1 MKGRKPPSSCLE
13 ILREL
18 LNYETNEYK
27 LLQIVIFAQEE
38 FRQTLAEHRNFADR
52 INFYHVLGP
61 LSFSETRRMLQ
72 FRLNQAQDSHRT
84 PRLFTPLGLLAV
96 YRATG
101 GYPRKIIHLCHR
113 VLVTMIIQN
122 RTQAGWSVV
131 QWCSKMLFPGE
142 PLRVSWK
149 TASVA
154 AGLLVVF
161 GIAILAAEPF
171 NVPFFGKTAKMT
183 ALSTPQE
190 EAPTLPAPDLSRTA
204 APLNSAEPEPTIAG
218 SGPSGMELGEPDD
231 TMDGTSE
238 AAASSAADQVVV
250 AAPEPAAVSRLLAA
264 ETPAKLPAIRSEE
277 PAEAVSAGS
286 SPPEILGRITVR
298 PGDYLEQLI
307 RRVYG
312 FFDQQ
317 VLKAVLQVN
326 PQIAERDNLAVGR
339 TITFPLL
346 PVRVGSL
353 PKHACWVQVAE
364 KDSLDDAY
372 KLYRTYPRSAPP
384 ISILPYRNGRDG
396 LKFAMLLK
404 DCCIDKQAA
413 DAAIAGLP
421 LPLADGARVQSK
433 WDEGAFF
440 PGSSELT
447 PSMVD

>member
-1 MKGRKPPSSCLE
+1 MEFLSTLAGMFGVSVQGAESEWQIKEGIKNHLFKRGVDEQKTVVLVIDEGQKTPASCLE

-72 FRLNQAQDSHRT
+72 FRLNQAKDSHRT

-122 RTQAGWSVV
+122 RTHAGWSVV
-131 QWCSKMLFPGE
+131 RWCSRMLFPGE

-149 TASVA
+149 AASVA

-171 NVPFFGKTAKMT
+171 NLPFFGKKAKMS

-190 EAPTLPAPDLSRTA
+190 EAPTLPAPNLSRTV
-204 APLNSAEPEPTIAG
+204 APLNSAEPEPSFASG
-218 SGPSGMELGEPDD
+218 GPSGMELGVPDD

-238 AAASSAADQVVV
+238 ATASSDADQVVV
-250 AAPEPAAVSRLLAA
+250 ARQSLRQYLALLAA
-264 ETPAKLPAIRSEE
+264 RPRQSVLQYLQA
-277 PAEAVSAGS
+277 PAEAVSARS

-298 PGDYLEQLI
+298 PGDT
-307 RRVYG
+307 
-312 FFDQQ
+312 
-317 VLKAVLQVN
+317 A
-326 PQIAERDNLAVGR
+326 
-339 TITFPLL
+339 
-346 PVRVGSL
+346 
-353 PKHACWVQVAE
+353 W
-364 KDSLDDAY
+364 
-372 KLYRTYPRSAPP
+372 
-384 ISILPYRNGRDG
+384 
-396 LKFAMLLK
+396 
-404 DCCIDKQAA
+404 
-413 DAAIAGLP
+413 
-421 LPLADGARVQSK
+421 
-433 WDEGAFF
+433 
-440 PGSSELT
+440 SS
-447 PSMVD
+447 